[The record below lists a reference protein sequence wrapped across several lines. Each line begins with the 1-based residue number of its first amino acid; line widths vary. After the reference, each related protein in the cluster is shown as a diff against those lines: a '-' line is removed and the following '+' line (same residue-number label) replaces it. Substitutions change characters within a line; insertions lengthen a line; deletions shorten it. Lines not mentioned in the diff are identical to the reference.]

1 MFLNNNFVFRP
12 RWLNE
17 DLFESAIIT
26 LEDYF
31 QELKSTIASPLYFNR
46 LAKLCFEN
54 LFSLYFDFFIYSC
67 QVCFNCCLGF
77 DSEDV
82 IRINDKAIRIND
94 KNQDGDK
101 KPKKKDKEKQKN
113 LQQQS
118 LMTVF
123 TNKENI
129 VEKIKKEKN
138 FFVDKAND
146 KFLNIVGKTGI
157 EKLDKSFKVFLD
169 LLKIS
174 RGDLDSTFSQVFE
187 SFQNKGIY
195 IIEAILFIREDVDAE
210 FKKDILR
217 KYQDFL
223 NKQQHK

>member
-1 MFLNNNFVFRP
+1 M
-12 RWLNE
+12 
-17 DLFESAIIT
+17 
-26 LEDYF
+26 
-31 QELKSTIASPLYFNR
+31 
-46 LAKLCFEN
+46 
-54 LFSLYFDFFIYSC
+54 
-67 QVCFNCCLGF
+67 GF